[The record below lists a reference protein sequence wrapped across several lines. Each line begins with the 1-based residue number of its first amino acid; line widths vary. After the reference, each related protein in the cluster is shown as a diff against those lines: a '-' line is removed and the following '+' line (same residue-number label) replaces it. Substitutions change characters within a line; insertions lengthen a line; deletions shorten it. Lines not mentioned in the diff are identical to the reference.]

1 MDNDTRY
8 IDDFTE
14 EQVKSFYKQVY
25 RVVEAAFIVLLT
37 LFYIIFTCVVI
48 AFSVIIGVL
57 YRIVEYVIAAN
68 SSKNKS

>member
-1 MDNDTRY
+1 MD
-8 IDDFTE
+8 
-14 EQVKSFYKQVY
+14 KKVY
-25 RVVEAAFIVLLT
+25 GVVEVVLTVLLT
-37 LFYIIFTCVVI
+37 LFYIIFTGVVI